1 MLGRS
6 RNWFVTLNNP
16 DAWLAVWEFEHIA
29 HAVWQLEMGA
39 SGTVHYQMFL
49 NFKKKMSEKEVHALE
64 GMKRSSL
71 KNCMDVRGSVIYC
84 SKTDTRIEGPYWY
97 PNEEKVKAFAAGK
110 HEGQGKRTDMNTLA
124 RDVIAGVTDQELA
137 LTMPGHL
144 LRFSSHIDKLRI
156 KFPVARRNSDQIDA
170 VCYIG
175 PTGTGKSHRLRREC
189 PEGSEWFWA
198 NKGKWFDGYRGQP
211 GIVFDEF
218 DGSWMSYGDAK
229 RLLDGGPMRVENK
242 GSFLDMLATKFR
254 FSSNH
259 KPCNWWRTRPGKVP
273 WAEDPLQRRLR
284 TIRLMTERYVN
295 PDQEPVIDETLDWVD
310 PLDSVPLKAA
320 PDGTLWDG
328 RDFQ

>member
-1 MLGRS
+1 MGSRS
-6 RNWFVTLNNP
+6 RNWFITLNNP
-16 DAWLAVWEFEHIA
+16 DAWLAVWEWEHIQ
-29 HAVWQLEMGA
+29 HAVWQLEMGD

-49 NFKKKMSEKEVHALE
+49 NFKKKMSSDEVHKLD
-64 GMKRSSL
+64 GMARCTAKV
-71 KNCMDVRGSVIYC
+71 CMDVKGSIIYC
-84 SKTDTRIEGPYWY
+84 SKVKSRLEGPYWY
-97 PNEEKVKAFAAGK
+97 PNEAKVKSYGL
-110 HEGQGKRTDMNTLA
+110 GSDRGKRTDLNTLA
-124 RDVIAGVTDQELA
+124 RDVIAGITDEELA

-144 LRFSSHIDKLRI
+144 LRFSNHIDALRI
-156 KFPVARRNSDQIDA
+156 KFPVARRNSDRIDA

-198 NKGKWFDGYRGQP
+198 NKGKWYDGYRGQP

-229 RLLDGGPMRVENK
+229 RLLDGGPMRVERK
-242 GSFLDMLATKFR
+242 GGFLDMLATKFR

-273 WAEDPLQRRLR
+273 WAQDPLERRLR
-284 TIRLMTERYVN
+284 TIRLMTERYVD